1 MANPLAPHVSR
12 TVKEYA
18 PHGFSVMET
27 SAVVYTLIA
36 GGTDAQ
42 FIPLV
47 FADQSDIY
55 LEAGSFISCQ
65 EIPSHGTNYWT
76 FTLITGPNGLASDV
90 SLSDNVGGAST
101 ALADATNH
109 PFTITT
115 ANAVIP
121 KGQCVWLKMTPNHAS
136 SPAKVVAARIRFRV
150 KA

>member
-27 SAVVYTLIA
+27 SAVVYTVIA

-42 FIPLV
+42 SVPLV

-55 LEAGSFISCQ
+55 LESGSIISCSGFAS
-65 EIPSHGTNYWT
+65 EATNYWT
-76 FTLITGPNGLASDV
+76 FTLVTGPNGLGSTV
-90 SLSDNVGGAST
+90 SLSGNVGGAST
-101 ALADATNH
+101 ALAEATDF
-109 PFTITT
+109 PLTITD
-115 ANAVIP
+115 ANRIIP
-121 KGQCVWLKMTPNHAS
+121 KGQCVWLRATPNHAS
-136 SPAKVVAARIRFRV
+136 SAAGVVAARIRFRI